1 MSAINRPYD
10 QRFGYRWIAETF
22 PKDNN
27 TYVWL
32 ITRDKRMYRSDEL
45 TLLAIG
51 RLIGLMA
58 GGKVVV

>member
-1 MSAINRPYD
+1 MSAINRPHD
-10 QRFGYRWIAETF
+10 QRFPYRWIAETF
-22 PKDNN
+22 PKDSN